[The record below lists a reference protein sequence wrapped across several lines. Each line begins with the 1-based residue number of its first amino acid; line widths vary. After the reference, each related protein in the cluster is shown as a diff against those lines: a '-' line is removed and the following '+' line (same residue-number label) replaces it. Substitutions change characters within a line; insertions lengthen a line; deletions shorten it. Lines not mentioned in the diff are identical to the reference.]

1 MRVRFFVYLNKR
13 KLFTQMKTLCKVISM
28 SDDLSQIIENIAQRA
43 RLASLSL
50 SSASTDQKNNALKKI
65 AEGLEMNRKILT
77 EENQKDLD
85 AAEKD
90 GLSPAMIDRLR
101 LTHERIDGMVSGLR
115 KLIELPDPVG
125 EIIDEK
131 DRPNGLKIRKVRTP
145 IGVIGIIYESRPNV
159 TIDCAGL
166 CIKSGNASI
175 LRGGKEAIHSN
186 HALASI
192 IAEALKDSDLPNDS
206 VQLIPTVE
214 REALNHLLT
223 LDNFIHCIIPRGGE
237 GLIRFV
243 AENSRIPVIKHYK
256 GVCNLFV
263 EEEADISNAV
273 KIAVSS
279 KCGRPGVCNA
289 IENLIVSEK
298 IAAEFLPLCAEEMI
312 SKGCEI
318 KADQTASEILK
329 DFSIQPATDDDFAEE
344 FLDLRISIK
353 VVSTVDEAISFINK
367 FGSGHS
373 ESILTGNKSKADQ
386 FLKEVDASSVYWNAS
401 TRFTDGFE
409 FGLGAEIGIST
420 DRLHA
425 RGPMGLE
432 ELCTYKYNIIGSGQ
446 WK

>member
-1 MRVRFFVYLNKR
+1 
-13 KLFTQMKTLCKVISM
+13 M
-28 SDDLSQIIENIAQRA
+28 SQQLSELIEDIAKRA
-43 RLASLSL
+43 RKASLSL
-50 SSASTDQKNNALKKI
+50 AGAQTSQKNDALQKI
-65 AEGLEMNRKILT
+65 SQGLEINRKTLI

-85 AAEKD
+85 AAERN
-90 GLSPAMIDRLR
+90 GLSTAMIDRLR
-101 LTHERIDGMVSGLR
+101 LTHDRIDGMVSGLR
-115 KLIELPDPVG
+115 KLIDLPDPVG
-125 EIIDEK
+125 ELIDEK
-131 DRPNGLKIRKVRTP
+131 DRPNGLKIKKVRTP

-186 HALASI
+186 QALATI
-192 IAEALKDSDLPNDS
+192 IIDALKDSDLPDDS
-206 VQLIPTVE
+206 VQLVPTVE

-223 LDNFIHCIIPRGGE
+223 LDNYIRCIIPRGGE

-243 AENSRIPVIKHYK
+243 AENNRIPVIKHYK

-263 EEEADISNAV
+263 EEEADLTKAV

-298 IAAEFLPLCAEEMI
+298 IASEFLPSCAKELI
-312 SKGCEI
+312 ANGCEI
-318 KADQTASEILK
+318 KADETAASILSEYPT
-329 DFSIQPATDDDFAEE
+329 QPATDEDYAEE
-344 FLDLRISIK
+344 FLDLRLAIK
-353 VVSTVDEAISFINK
+353 VVKSVEEAISFINK
-367 FGSGHS
+367 YGSGHS
-373 ESILTGNKSKADQ
+373 ESILTENKAKADQ